1 VSAAAARMT
10 STSEISR
17 LRIIDASSAAE
28 ASSALFRPS
37 PLMGEG
43 EGGGDTSYRRDR
55 LSCRE
60 SRERSSCKR
69 VRSHSAGFW
78 NSDIMADHDSVDYEA
93 RRGCTTPTQ
102 PSPIEGEGSVNA
114 SRRNPVSTE
123 AAEKIEAE
131 TTLRRQLAYVMISD

>member
-1 VSAAAARMT
+1 MT

-17 LRIIDASSAAE
+17 LRIITASSAAE
-28 ASSALFRPS
+28 TSRAPFRLP

-55 LSCRE
+55 LSWRE

-78 NSDIMADHDSVDYEA
+78 NSDIMADHDSVDYE
-93 RRGCTTPTQ
+93 
-102 PSPIEGEGSVNA
+102 
-114 SRRNPVSTE
+114 
-123 AAEKIEAE
+123 
-131 TTLRRQLAYVMISD
+131 TLRGETRFLQRLQRRSKLRPHFGGSLRVF